1 MHKYGRNLSGKAIKE
16 CLNGTWFMKN
26 GLEWTDYTPCLDV
39 QVSRLIYS
47 TKDLSIQFCSAV
59 FCGILALQMEQ
70 HDFKGEKRKGT
81 NGYKRNCIDMARRC
95 LKQLV

>member
-39 QVSRLIYS
+39 QVSRLIHS
-47 TKDLSIQFCSAV
+47 TKDLSIQFHSVFSAEYSLYRWNNMTLKERREKGLMAIN
-59 FCGILALQMEQ
+59 GIVLIWL
-70 HDFKGEKRKGT
+70 GG
-81 NGYKRNCIDMARRC
+81 
-95 LKQLV
+95 V